1 MDVVPCSNNANDD
14 VTTAS
19 YGWSQGITKH
29 ECNSQAH
36 CDIIRGVCKT
46 ELQSQDI
53 TSIRAYQQRQVYV
66 RLPCRYKTNDA
77 MTTASYG
84 WSQDC
89 YVASKPTMPWQLQV
103 TDGLKVTQTHEL
115 AAKSIVAL
123 QEVYV
128 RLLCR
133 FKTNDAMATASYGWS
148 Q

>member
-46 ELQSQDI
+46 ELSRQNQRCRDNCKLQTVSRYHQH
-53 TSIRAYQQRQVYV
+53 TSVPAKSIVALQEVYVRLPCRYKTNDAMTTASYRHVPAKSIVALQEVYV

-84 WSQDC
+84 WSQ
-89 YVASKPTMPWQLQV
+89 
-103 TDGLKVTQTHEL
+103 GN
-115 AAKSIVAL
+115 
-123 QEVYV
+123 
-128 RLLCR
+128 
-133 FKTNDAMATASYGWS
+133 TNT
-148 Q
+148 